1 MKHFKSV
8 LEEII
13 QDIYKAKNLEEGQL
27 IMKKL
32 IESTKI
38 KDEDKK
44 KMVNEVNNQPSL
56 TKLQFYATN
65 CMFKFEGLSVNSVI
79 YK

>member
-8 LEEII
+8 LEEVI
-13 QDIYKAKNLEEGQL
+13 QDIYQAKNLEEGQL

-32 IESTKI
+32 VEKVKI
-38 KDEDKK
+38 KEEDKK
-44 KMVNEVNNQPSL
+44 KMVKEIDGQPTL
-56 TKLQFYATN
+56 VRLQFYATN
-65 CMFKFEGLSVNSVI
+65 ALFKYEGLSVNSVI